1 MKILV
6 TGGAGFIA
14 SHIVDSYVSAGIKVV
29 IVDNLSTGK
38 MEFINKKARF
48 YKADITDRQQIAR
61 ILKKEKPDIINHHAA
76 QISVRQSV
84 EDPANDARVNLT
96 GLLNL
101 LEEARHHGLKKII
114 FASSGG
120 VVYGDA
126 KKIPTPED
134 YHPKMPM
141 SPYGVA
147 KLTSEFYLNFYCR
160 TYKIPY
166 IALRY

>member
-61 ILKKEKPDIINHHAA
+61 ILKREKPDIINHHAA

-84 EDPANDARVNLT
+84 EDPLFDAQVNLI

-101 LEEARHHGLKKII
+101 LFNALPFKSHL
-114 FASSGG
+114 
-120 VVYGDA
+120 
-126 KKIPTPED
+126 
-134 YHPKMPM
+134 
-141 SPYGVA
+141 VA
-147 KLTSEFYLNFYCR
+147 KLAE
-160 TYKIPY
+160 
-166 IALRY
+166 ALVEREDFVNKFDEVLLF